1 MSKINQIQQAII
13 ALSPGAY
20 QKLMDEYLVKKY
32 HFDNI
37 HPYGSHTGTDKTTR
51 GTPDSYVRCSDGKY
65 ILIEHGSVEKSF
77 QKVKEDIL
85 DCLKPEKTKIPIED
99 IKQII
104 CCHTSTNFSAGQ
116 TSELYSLFDNIII
129 IGLGDV
135 SYDLLHKYQSL
146 AYDHLHIALDTHQF
160 FDLDGFIKEYGK
172 NSYSTSLDMPLLG
185 RDDDLSILANV
196 LSAENIIVLS
206 GASGIGKTR
215 LAIEVAQQYASSHNA
230 NMLVIKSNGESIYGD
245 CSSYIDNDKEN
256 IIVVD
261 DANELVQIRHLL
273 SLALDKERPSA
284 IKLLLTVRDYAKQSL
299 FSAIDQIAKPQSIEL
314 QPLSGE
320 NIEKILT
327 EIFQITNRDILD
339 QILSIAKGNAR
350 LAVMAA
356 NCVKTK
362 KFSSI
367 RNAIDLFN
375 GYYTPIISELDRQ
388 ELLVASLVALFDAV
402 SLTESALPVIIAEKK
417 GIPYPQF
424 VEHCKVLHG
433 KEVVNLLD
441 NRAVRFDN
449 QNLRDYLLNYIFFQ
463 EKSITPS
470 EIIGLAFPKYR
481 TRIVFALTT
490 LLHLF
495 NSPENVAY
503 IEGEIRNA
511 WSIIKNHDD
520 ESQKYFIESFSAVIP
535 DESLLFIKQQIDT
548 LQEFHSLIS
557 AEKHRTSPNP
567 NRYYSEWIKLLSNFK
582 EYDCFEDA
590 IALAIRH
597 LERNSAH
604 PTDFYILFG
613 DTWGFEYRSARNRYK
628 SESLLIDKLLDYYR
642 TLPSDRS
649 ALCLYA
655 FIKESMQYSFSCTEE
670 TNERTIRFIT
680 FHLPACEEVYNIR
693 HKCFEGLFLLYTSPS
708 HQKWADQ
715 ILSGLFS
722 THSSDEDTEIV
733 QRDVEA
739 FSETFSSRLSSA
751 NMSHCNYL
759 NRVLRACQKFD
770 IPYPE
775 NLPKQAENRIYTIYT
790 VLSENYIFKYRDSD
804 DADALRLRDIEALCA
819 TTTTS
824 EFDQLWK
831 ALSASPLDA
840 CGNDWEV
847 GNGINLIFQCL
858 KENREKFFDCANS
871 YLAHKAPFA
880 LYCDALIDGLISYI
894 GFEESERFLNTFDF
908 DYRSQWITRIYNQIP
923 NDQIDESVCSRML
936 SIKDQPSESVVP
948 IHYET
953 AQRVNAVKPDFLKEY
968 LLILIEKANSHPVLL
983 SNFLRPLTH
992 KAKQGIAELLR
1003 MFDQSLDILCNAY
1016 ILALRGHLHFDY
1028 AGDLFLSLVEKDS
1041 TFIPTVVSELVTERH
1056 STSDTGLLNALWRS
1070 ANNAKLITIAMDALR
1085 TADVYSCYAEV
1096 FGHHFM
1102 SKSLEDK
1109 DHAPKVTIW
1118 LTKHISEF
1126 GKDMNRMKF
1135 LINILCNCQKDIFL
1149 QGLVSFCHVN
1159 KSFDDFKSLRLTETS
1174 RSWSGSEIPLI
1185 DKQLDFLDNLR
1196 MQLKGIDYAEHRAW
1210 ISEWIQNARNYRSR
1224 IEAAEFMDR
1233 T

>member
-1 MSKINQIQQAII
+1 MSKINQIQQAIM

-37 HPYGSHTGTDKTTR
+37 QPYGSHTGTDKTTK
-51 GTPDSYVRCSDGKY
+51 GTPDSYVRCADGKY
-65 ILIEHGSVEKSF
+65 IFIAHGSVGKSF

-85 DCLKPEKTKIPIED
+85 DCLKPEKTGEPVEK

-116 TSELYSLFDNIII
+116 TSELYSLFENIVII
-129 IGLGDV
+129 SLGDV
-135 SYDLLHKYQSL
+135 SYDLLNKYQSL

-185 RDDDLSILANV
+185 RDDDLSTLSNALSTENV
-196 LSAENIIVLS
+196 IVLS

-215 LAIEVAQQYASSHNA
+215 LAIEAAQRYASSHNA
-230 NMLVIKSNGESIYGD
+230 NMLVIKSNGESIYSD
-245 CSSYIDNDKEN
+245 CSSYIDSDKEN

-273 SLALDKERPSA
+273 SLALDTERPFA

-299 FSAIDQIAKPQSIEL
+299 FSAIDQITKPQSIEL

-320 NIEKILT
+320 TIEKILK
-327 EIFQITNRDILD
+327 EIFQIANRDILD

-356 NCVKTK
+356 NCVKAK
-362 KFSSI
+362 EFSAI

-449 QNLRDYLLNYIFFQ
+449 QNLRDYLLNYIFYQ

-470 EIIGLAFPKYR
+470 EIIDLAFPKYR
-481 TRIVFALTT
+481 NRIVFALTT

-511 WSIIKNHDD
+511 WSIIKHRDD
-520 ESQKYFIESFSAVIP
+520 ESQKCFVESFSSVIP
-535 DESLLFIKQQIDT
+535 DESLLFIKQKIDA
-548 LQEFHSLIS
+548 LQEYHALLS
-557 AEKHRTSPNP
+557 AAEHHTSPNP
-567 NRYYSEWIKLLSNFK
+567 KRYYSEWIKLLSNFK

-597 LERNSAH
+597 LERNSEH
-604 PTDFYILFG
+604 PTDFYLLFG
-613 DTWGFEYRSARNRYK
+613 DTWGFEYRSSRNRYK
-628 SESLLIDKLLDYYR
+628 NESILIDKLLDYYR

-655 FIKESMQYSFSCTEE
+655 FIKESLQYSFSCTEE
-670 TNERTIRFIT
+670 TDERTIRFIT

-708 HQKWADQ
+708 HQKWAEQ

-722 THSSDEDTEIV
+722 THSSDEDAEIV
-733 QRDVEA
+733 QRDVAA
-739 FSETFSSRLSSA
+739 FSEIFSSKLTSA

-759 NRVLRACQKFD
+759 SRILCACQKFD

-775 NLPKQAENRIYTIYT
+775 NLPKHAENRIYTIYT

-804 DADALRLRDIEALCA
+804 DVDALRLRDIEELCS

-824 EFDQLWK
+824 EFAQLWQ
-831 ALSASPLDA
+831 ALSTAPLDA
-840 CGNDWEV
+840 CGNDWEI
-847 GNGINLIFQCL
+847 GNGINLIFLCL
-858 KENREKFFDCANS
+858 KEKREKFFDCANS
-871 YLAHKAPFA
+871 YLARNAPFA
-880 LYCDALIDGLISYI
+880 LYCDTLIDGLISYL

-908 DYRSQWITRIYNQIP
+908 DYRSHWITKIYNQIP
-923 NDQIDESVCSRML
+923 SDQIDESVCSRIL
-936 SIKDQPSESVVP
+936 SIKDQPAKSIVP

-953 AQRVNAVKPDFLKEY
+953 AQRVNAFKPTFLKEY
-968 LLILIEKANSHPVLL
+968 LFILIEKANSHPALL

-992 KAKQGIAELLR
+992 KAKQSIAELLH

-1016 ILALRGHLHFDY
+1016 ILALRGYLHFDY

-1041 TFIPTVVSELVTERH
+1041 AFISAVISELVTERH

-1070 ANNAKLITIAMDALR
+1070 TNYTKLITIAMDALR

-1102 SKSLEDK
+1102 SKALENK
-1109 DHAPKVTIW
+1109 DHAPKVAIW
-1118 LTKHISEF
+1118 LNEHISEF
-1126 GKDMNRMKF
+1126 GKDMSRMKF
-1135 LINILCNCQKDIFL
+1135 LFNILCNCQKDVFL
-1149 QGLVSFCHVN
+1149 QGLVSFCLVN
-1159 KSFDDFKSLRLTETS
+1159 RNFDDFKSLRLAETS

-1196 MQLKGIDYAEHRAW
+1196 TQLKGIDYAEHRAW
-1210 ISEWIQNARNYRSR
+1210 ISEWIQNARNYKTR
-1224 IEAAEFMDR
+1224 IEASEFMDR

>member
-1 MSKINQIQQAII
+1 MSKINQIQQAIM
-13 ALSPGAY
+13 ALAPGAY
-20 QKLMDEYLVKKY
+20 QKLMDEYLVKRF

-37 HPYGSHTGTDKTTR
+37 QPYGSHTGTDKTTK

-65 ILIEHGSVEKSF
+65 IFIAHGSVGKSF

-85 DCLKPEKTKIPIED
+85 DCLKPEKTGEPVEN

-116 TSELYSLFDNIII
+116 TSELYSLFENIVII
-129 IGLGDV
+129 SLGDV
-135 SYDLLHKYQSL
+135 SYDLLNKYQSL
-146 AYDHLHIALDTHQF
+146 ADDHLHIALDTHQF
-160 FDLDGFIKEYGK
+160 FDLAGFIKEYGK

-185 RDDDLSILANV
+185 RDDDLSNLTNALTSENV
-196 LSAENIIVLS
+196 IVLS

-215 LAIEVAQQYASSHNA
+215 LAIEAAQQYASSHNA
-230 NMLVIKSNGESIYGD
+230 KMMVIKSNGESIYSD
-245 CSSYIDNDKEN
+245 CSSYIDGDKEN

-273 SLALDKERPSA
+273 SLTLDKERSFA
-284 IKLLLTVRDYAKQSL
+284 IKLLLTVRDYAKLSL
-299 FSAIDQIAKPQSIEL
+299 FTAIDQIVKPHSIEL

-320 NIEKILT
+320 NIERILS
-327 EIFQITNRDILD
+327 EIFHITNRDILG

-356 NCVKTK
+356 NCVKAK
-362 KFSSI
+362 EFSAI

-375 GYYTPIISELDRQ
+375 GYYTPIISELDQQ

-402 SLTESALPVIIAEKK
+402 PLAETTLPVLIAEKK
-417 GIPYPQF
+417 GISHSEF
-424 VEHCKVLHG
+424 IEHCKVLHR

-449 QNLRDYLLNYIFFQ
+449 QNLRDYLLNYIFYQ
-463 EKSITPS
+463 EKIITPS
-470 EIIGLAFPKYR
+470 EIIDLAFPKYR

-495 NSPENVAY
+495 NSPENVEY
-503 IEGEIRNA
+503 IESEIRTA
-511 WSIIKNHDD
+511 WSIVKQRDD
-520 ESQKYFIESFSAVIP
+520 ESQKCFIESFSSVVP
-535 DESLLFIKQQIDT
+535 DESLLFIKRQIDL
-548 LQEFHSLIS
+548 LQEYHSVIS
-557 AEKHRTSPNP
+557 AEEHQSSPNP
-567 NRYYSEWIKLLSNFK
+567 KSYYSEWIKLLSNFK
-582 EYDCFEDA
+582 GYDCFEDA
-590 IALAIRH
+590 IELAIRH
-597 LERNSAH
+597 LERNSEH

-613 DTWGFEYRSARNRYK
+613 DTWGFQYRSSRNRYK
-628 SESLLIDKLLDYYR
+628 NELLLIDKLLDYYR

-670 TNERTIRFIT
+670 TDERTIRFIT

-693 HKCFEGLFLLYTSPS
+693 RKCFEGLFLLHISPS

-715 ILSGLFS
+715 ILFGLFS
-722 THSSDEDTEIV
+722 NHSSDEDAEIV
-733 QRDVEA
+733 QRDIA
-739 FSETFSSRLSSA
+739 TFSEVFSSRLSSA
-751 NMSHCNYL
+751 NMSYCNYL
-759 NRVLRACQKFD
+759 RRILRACQKFD

-775 NLPKQAENRIYTIYT
+775 NLPKHTENRIYTIYT

-804 DADALRLRDIEALCA
+804 DADTLRLRDIEALCT

-831 ALSASPLDA
+831 TLSTSPLDTS
-840 CGNDWEV
+840 GNDWEI
-847 GNGINLIFQCL
+847 GNGINLVFLCL
-858 KENREKFFDCANS
+858 QENREKFFDCANS

-880 LYCDALIDGLISYI
+880 LYCDALIDGLI
-894 GFEESERFLNTFDF
+894 GFLGFKESERFLLTFDF
-908 DYRSQWITRIYNQIP
+908 DYRNQWITKIYNRISS
-923 NDQIDESVCSRML
+923 DQIDESVYSRML
-936 SIKDQPSESVVP
+936 SIKDQPPELVVP

-953 AQRVNAVKPDFLKEY
+953 AQRVNTIKPNFLKEY
-968 LLILIEKANSHPVLL
+968 LLILIEKANSHPALL

-992 KAKQGIAELLR
+992 KAKQSIAELLHT
-1003 MFDQSLDILCNAY
+1003 FDQSLDILCDAY

-1028 AGDLFLSLVEKDS
+1028 AGDLFLSLVEKDP

-1056 STSDTGLLNALWRS
+1056 STSDTDLLNALWRS
-1070 ANNAKLITIAMDALR
+1070 ANYAKLITIAMNALR

-1135 LINILCNCQKDIFL
+1135 LFNILCNCQKDIFL
-1149 QGLVSFCHVN
+1149 QGLISFCHIN

-1174 RSWSGSEIPLI
+1174 CSWSGSEIPLI
-1185 DKQLDFLDNLR
+1185 DKRLDFLDNLR
-1196 MQLKGIDYAEHRAW
+1196 TQLKGIDFAEHRAW
-1210 ISEWIQNARNYRSR
+1210 ISEWIQDIRNYKSR
-1224 IEAAEFMDR
+1224 IEAEEFMDR

>member
-135 SYDLLHKYQSL
+135 SYDLLNKYQSL

-185 RDDDLSILANV
+185 RDDDLSALANV
-196 LSAENIIVLS
+196 LSTENVIVLS

-215 LAIEVAQQYASSHNA
+215 LAIEAAQRYASSHNA
-230 NMLVIKSNGESIYGD
+230 NMLVIKSNGESIYSD

-273 SLALDKERPSA
+273 SLALDNERPFA
-284 IKLLLTVRDYAKQSL
+284 IKLLLTVRDYAKQPL
-299 FSAIDQIAKPQSIEL
+299 FSAIDQVTKPQSIEL

-320 NIEKILT
+320 NIEKILN

-356 NCVKTK
+356 NCVKAK
-362 KFSSI
+362 EFSSI

-417 GIPYPQF
+417 GISYPQF
-424 VEHCKVLHG
+424 VEHCKMLHG

-463 EKSITPS
+463 EKSITPT
-470 EIIGLAFPKYR
+470 EIIDLAFPKYR

-495 NSPENVAY
+495 NSPENVVY

-511 WSIIKNHDD
+511 WSIIKNRDD
-520 ESQKYFIESFSAVIP
+520 ESQKCFIESFSSVIP
-535 DESLLFIKQQIDT
+535 DESLLFIKQQIDA
-548 LQEFHSLIS
+548 LQEYHLLIS

-597 LERNSAH
+597 LERNSEH

-628 SESLLIDKLLDYYR
+628 NESLLIDKLLDYYR

-649 ALCLYA
+649 ALCLYS
-655 FIKESMQYSFSCTEE
+655 FIKENMQYSFSCTEE
-670 TNERTIRFIT
+670 TDERTIRFIT

-693 HKCFEGLFLLYTSPS
+693 HKCLEGLFLLYASPL

-722 THSSDEDTEIV
+722 THSSDEDAEIV
-733 QRDVEA
+733 QRDIEA
-739 FSETFSSRLSSA
+739 FSKMFSSSLSTT

-759 NRVLRACQKFD
+759 RQIHHACKD
-770 IPYPE
+770 SNIPYPA
-775 NLPKQAENRIYTIYT
+775 NLPKHTENRIYTIYT
-790 VLSENYIFKYRDSD
+790 VLSENYIFKYRNSH
-804 DADALRLRDIEALCA
+804 DADALRLRDIEELCA

-824 EFDQLWK
+824 EFEQLWK
-831 ALSASPLDA
+831 ALSSPPLDA
-840 CGNDWEV
+840 YGNDWEV

-858 KENREKFFDCANS
+858 KGNRESFFDCVSS
-871 YLAHKAPFA
+871 YLAHKAPLA
-880 LYCDALIDGLISYI
+880 LYCDVLIDGLISYL
-894 GFEESERFLNTFDF
+894 GFEESERFLRAFDF
-908 DYRSQWITRIYNQIP
+908 DYRNQWITKIYNRIP
-923 NDQIDESVCSRML
+923 SDQIDESVCSRIL
-936 SIKDQPSESVVP
+936 SIKDQLPETIAP

-953 AQRVNAVKPDFLKEY
+953 AQRVNAVKSTFLKEY
-968 LLILIEKANSHPVLL
+968 LIILIEKANSHPALL

-992 KAKQGIAELLR
+992 KEKQSTTELLHI
-1003 MFDQSLDILCNAY
+1003 FEQSLDILCNAY
-1016 ILALRGHLHFDY
+1016 ILALRGDLHFDY
-1028 AGDLFLSLVEKDS
+1028 AGDLFLALVEKDS
-1041 TFIPTVVSELVTERH
+1041 AFIPTVVSELVTERH

-1070 ANNAKLITIAMDALR
+1070 ANYAKLITIAMDALR
-1085 TADVYSCYAEV
+1085 TADVYSYYAEV

-1102 SKSLEDK
+1102 SKSLENK

-1118 LTKHISEF
+1118 LNEHITEF
-1126 GKDMNRMKF
+1126 GKDMSRMKF
-1135 LINILCNCQKDIFL
+1135 LFNILCNCQKDIFF

-1159 KSFDDFKSLRLTETS
+1159 QSFDDFKSLRLTETS

-1196 MQLKGIDYAEHRAW
+1196 TQLKGIDYAEHRAW

-1224 IEAAEFMDR
+1224 IEAEEFMDR